1 MSTITNSVGKIYYG
15 VNKIYQKSTY
25 LERYGGSVIFSIF
38 AILGV
43 ALYFTYLHL
52 MNNSGLIKKD
62 WNKNRCNPLYIPFA
76 GLIMNPTNM
85 SKFQYTA
92 DNFSNCFQVI
102 LQDIMEVILVPLEA
116 ASVLISAS
124 VSILSGVIN
133 SFMVAIANLRD
144 FLLDSSGGTA
154 QKQTA
159 ISTLL
164 TEFTVKIKSA
174 LGKGQ
179 GIIMTILYIFF
190 SVYEVISSSFY
201 VLLVGS
207 SIILGVMYA
216 VLLIA
221 WGLYIYFVLI
231 PIVGLAI
238 GSIYIWLPVGLSVI
252 YVAIM
257 VVVLI
262 VVVFT
267 AGVISKT
274 NTN

>member
-1 MSTITNSVGKIYYG
+1 
-15 VNKIYQKSTY
+15 
-25 LERYGGSVIFSIF
+25 
-38 AILGV
+38 
-43 ALYFTYLHL
+43 

-179 GIIMTILYIFF
+179 GVIMTILYIFF

-238 GSIYIWLPVGLSVI
+238 GSIYIWLPVGLTVI

>member
-238 GSIYIWLPVGLSVI
+238 SSIYIWLPVGLTVI

>member
-85 SKFQYTA
+85 SKFQFAA

-231 PIVGLAI
+231 PIVGLTI
-238 GSIYIWLPVGLSVI
+238 GSIYIWLPVGLTVI

>member
-179 GIIMTILYIFF
+179 GVIMTILYIFF

-238 GSIYIWLPVGLSVI
+238 GSIYIWLPVGLTVI

>member
-1 MSTITNSVGKIYYG
+1 
-15 VNKIYQKSTY
+15 
-25 LERYGGSVIFSIF
+25 
-38 AILGV
+38 
-43 ALYFTYLHL
+43 
-52 MNNSGLIKKD
+52 
-62 WNKNRCNPLYIPFA
+62 
-76 GLIMNPTNM
+76 
-85 SKFQYTA
+85 
-92 DNFSNCFQVI
+92 
-102 LQDIMEVILVPLEA
+102 
-116 ASVLISAS
+116 
-124 VSILSGVIN
+124 
-133 SFMVAIANLRD
+133 
-144 FLLDSSGGTA
+144 
-154 QKQTA
+154 
-159 ISTLL
+159 
-164 TEFTVKIKSA
+164 
-174 LGKGQ
+174 
-179 GIIMTILYIFF
+179 MTILYIFF

-238 GSIYIWLPVGLSVI
+238 SSIYIWLPVGLTVI

>member
-144 FLLDSSGGTA
+144 FLLDSSAGTA

-164 TEFTVKIKSA
+164 TEFKVKIESA

-207 SIILGVMYA
+207 SIILGVMYY
-216 VLLIA
+216 VLIVA
-221 WGLYIYFVLI
+221 WMLYIYYVLI

-238 GSIYIWLPVGLSVI
+238 SSMYIWLPVGLSVI

-257 VVVLI
+257 VVVLV

-274 NTN
+274 NSN

>member
-85 SKFQYTA
+85 SKFQFAA

-238 GSIYIWLPVGLSVI
+238 SSIYIWLPVGLTVI

>member
-1 MSTITNSVGKIYYG
+1 
-15 VNKIYQKSTY
+15 
-25 LERYGGSVIFSIF
+25 
-38 AILGV
+38 
-43 ALYFTYLHL
+43 
-52 MNNSGLIKKD
+52 
-62 WNKNRCNPLYIPFA
+62 
-76 GLIMNPTNM
+76 
-85 SKFQYTA
+85 
-92 DNFSNCFQVI
+92 
-102 LQDIMEVILVPLEA
+102 
-116 ASVLISAS
+116 
-124 VSILSGVIN
+124 
-133 SFMVAIANLRD
+133 
-144 FLLDSSGGTA
+144 LDSSGGTA

-231 PIVGLAI
+231 PIVGLTI
-238 GSIYIWLPVGLSVI
+238 GSIYIWLPVGLTVI